1 MKASNLIAFAIGAG
15 LCVTLYACGGS
26 DHSGSANMTSGS
38 TSTTPV
44 QPSPPATL
52 MLSVNDVLGRAKV
65 QSETTD
71 PFTVTGGSVTP
82 TADETSDPMSVD

>member
-26 DHSGSANMTSGS
+26 DHTGSTSMTSGS
-38 TSTTPV
+38 TGTTPV
-44 QPSPPATL
+44 QPSPPA
-52 MLSVNDVLGRAKV
+52 MLTFGVNDVLARAKV
-65 QSETTD
+65 QSETDD

-82 TADETSDPMSVD
+82 TGDETSDPMSVD

>member
-15 LCVTLYACGGS
+15 LCVTLYACGGGG
-26 DHSGSANMTSGS
+26 HSGSASMMSVSAG
-38 TSTTPV
+38 
-44 QPSPPATL
+44 PPATL

-65 QSETTD
+65 QSETAD

-82 TADETSDPMSVD
+82 TDDETSDPMLVD

>member
-26 DHSGSANMTSGS
+26 GHSGSAMMTSGS
-38 TSTTPV
+38 TSMPPV
-44 QPSPPATL
+44 QPSPPAMLT
-52 MLSVNDVLGRAKV
+52 LSVNDVLGEARIR
-65 QSETTD
+65 SETTD

-82 TADETSDPMSVD
+82 TNDEASDPMSID